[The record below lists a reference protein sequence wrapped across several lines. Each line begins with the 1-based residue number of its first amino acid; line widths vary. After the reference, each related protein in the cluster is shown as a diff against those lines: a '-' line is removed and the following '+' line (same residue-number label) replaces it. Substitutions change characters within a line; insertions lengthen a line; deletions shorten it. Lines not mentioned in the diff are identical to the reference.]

1 MKRSRFSAAG
11 SYGGSFASIRQV
23 DLTQDIAKA
32 HQTAEQ
38 ARLTREDL
46 RKTYKPGTKDRE
58 RIIEKTLRTIDE
70 AMRPIRSAIGKIAWG
85 QTEFEEELRAASTA
99 LQYERKQLKKM
110 RR

>member
-1 MKRSRFSAAG
+1 M
-11 SYGGSFASIRQV
+11 
-23 DLTQDIAKA
+23 TQHIENGHKV
-32 HQTAEQ
+32 AEQ
-38 ARLTREDL
+38 ARLAREDV

-58 RIIEKTLRTIDE
+58 RIIEKTLRSIDE

-85 QTEFEEELRAASTA
+85 QTEFEDQLREVSAA

>member
-1 MKRSRFSAAG
+1 VKRSRFSPDALDDRLP
-11 SYGGSFASIRQV
+11 ASIQQV
-23 DLTQDIAKA
+23 DLTQDIEKA
-32 HQTAEQ
+32 HRTAEQ

-58 RIIEKTLRTIDE
+58 RIIEKTLRAIDE
-70 AMRPIRSAIGKIAWG
+70 SMRPIRSAIGKIAWG
-85 QTEFEEELRAASTA
+85 QTEFEDQLRDASAA

>member
-1 MKRSRFSAAG
+1 MKRSRFSRRSSFGGPFG
-11 SYGGSFASIRQV
+11 SIQQV
-23 DLTQDIAKA
+23 DLTQDIANA

-58 RIIEKTLRTIDE
+58 RIIEKTLRIIDE
-70 AMRPIRSAIGKIAWG
+70 SMRPIRSAIGKIAWG
-85 QTEFEEELRAASTA
+85 QTEFEDQLREASAA